1 MTKAKTLTSVISNVK
16 SSTCSGQ
23 YLLSERKT
31 KLSKQ
36 SEKTNPENV
45 VFIKTNIKV
54 SGKSNIKNLFDF
66 ISKNISDGYND
77 GALLTNDGNFV
88 SWKYST
94 KSLARKVRVTKPRI
108 PDSVDVDL
116 KRRLKKLKEKE

>member
-16 SSTCSGQ
+16 SSTCSAQ
-23 YLLSERKT
+23 YLLSEKKT

-36 SEKTNPENV
+36 SEKTTPENA

-54 SGKSNIKNLFDF
+54 SNKSNIKKLFDF

-77 GALLTNDGNFV
+77 GALLKINNN
-88 SWKYST
+88 
-94 KSLARKVRVTKPRI
+94 LI
-108 PDSVDVDL
+108 
-116 KRRLKKLKEKE
+116 